1 MVDSDFIISVFIRT
15 PCSSRKTVT
24 SHKSPLDA
32 QKWLLRKEEF
42 KYIKMGYLV
51 KQPFF
56 GGGGKD
62 RDVVMLN

>member
-1 MVDSDFIISVFIRT
+1 MVDSDFVISVFIRT
-15 PCSSRKTVT
+15 PRGSRKAVT
-24 SHKSPLDA
+24 SHQSPLDA

-56 GGGGKD
+56 GGGGKYH
-62 RDVVMLN
+62 DVVMLN